1 MQRTHT
7 TSLAARFHNACGVL
21 FAALATVL
29 AVLATAGITSIAH
42 AQTGKWALDRTHS
55 GMNFSVSHMVVS
67 ETTGRFDDFNITL
80 MADKEDFSDAKID
93 VDIKVESVNTNDK
106 KRDGH
111 LKSPDFFDVAKF
123 PAMTFKAKE
132 LKAAGDKK
140 FKMLGD
146 FTMKGVTKPV
156 ELDVRYGGVMK
167 DKQGK
172 LHAGFKVTGIINRQD
187 FGVKWNSLLD
197 NGGSVVGD
205 EVELRANI
213 EMIKQ

>member
-1 MQRTHT
+1 MKT
-7 TSLAARFHNACGVL
+7 F
-21 FAALATVL
+21 F
-29 AVLATAGITSIAH
+29 ATALVGSALLLGSAATTL
-42 AQTGKWALDRTHS
+42 AQTNKWTLDRAHS

-67 ETTGRFDDFNITL
+67 ETTGRFDEFGITL
-80 MADKEDFSDAKID
+80 MADKDDFSDAKID
-93 VDIKVESVNTNDK
+93 VNIKVETVNTNDK

-111 LKSPDFFDVAKF
+111 LKGPDFFDVAKF
-123 PAMTFKAKE
+123 PTMMFKAKE
-132 LKAAGDKK
+132 LKPNGDKK

-146 FTMKGVTKPV
+146 FTMKGITKPI
-156 ELDVRYGGVMK
+156 ELDVRYGGMMK
-167 DKQGK
+167 DKEGRI
-172 LHAGFKVTGIINRQD
+172 HAGFKVTGIINRQD